1 MKKLLFG
8 VIATVLF
15 SFIGNA
21 QNITKEEARYKL
33 AEGMSSFVDGVKPAY
48 KSGQT
53 YASFEK
59 TILGSWRNTTE
70 GTALLRKAYDYA
82 LKGTTKDEI
91 LKLYSGVEMANALA
105 LYDKLKTKNPRT
117 DGIEIFGGTT
127 GDYNSF
133 ANTSTQLAAK
143 CAWYQLGCHLQ
154 ALLDFINNNYT
165 ILCIIVSFFDIN
177 CPPKP

>member
-8 VIATVLF
+8 LIATVLF

-33 AEGMSSFVDGVKPAY
+33 AEGMIPFVDGVKPAY
-48 KSGQT
+48 KTGQSYT
-53 YASFEK
+53 NFEK

-70 GTALLRKAYDYA
+70 GTALLRKAYDYV

-91 LKLYSGVEMANALA
+91 LKLYSGLEMANALA
-105 LYDKLKTKNPRT
+105 LLEKIKAKNPRT
-117 DGIEIFGGTT
+117 DGAELFGGTT
-127 GDYNSF
+127 GDFNPYG
-133 ANTSTQLAAK
+133 NTSSQLAAK
-143 CAWYQLGCHLQ
+143 CRWYQIGCHLQ
-154 ALLDFINNNYT
+154 ALLDFINANT
-165 ILCIIVSFFDIN
+165 IPICFVLELFNIP

>member
-21 QNITKEEARYKL
+21 QKITKEEARYKL
-33 AEGMSSFVDGVKPAY
+33 AEGMFSLVDGVKSAY

-59 TILGSWRNTTE
+59 VVLGNWRNTTE
-70 GTALLRKAYDYA
+70 GSALLKKAYDYVS
-82 LKGTTKDEI
+82 KGATKDEI
-91 LKLYSGVEMANALA
+91 LKQYSGVEMANALTLLEKVKA
-105 LYDKLKTKNPRT
+105 KNPKT
-117 DGIEIFGGTT
+117 DGVELFGGTT
-127 GDYNSF
+127 GDYNPY
-133 ANTSTQLAAK
+133 ANTSSQLVAK
-143 CAWYQLGCHLQ
+143 CAWYQIGCHLQ
-154 ALLDFINNNYT
+154 ALFDFIDNNYT

>member
-21 QNITKEEARYKL
+21 QKITKEEARYKL
-33 AEGMSSFVDGVKPAY
+33 SEGMVSFVDGVKPAY

-59 TILGSWRNTTE
+59 VVLGTWRNTTE
-70 GTALLRKAYDYA
+70 GSALLKKAYDYVS
-82 LKGTTKDEI
+82 KGTKSDEI
-91 LKLYSGVEMANALA
+91 LRLYSGVEMANALA
-105 LYDKLKTKNPRT
+105 LLEKVKAKNPKT
-117 DGIEIFGGTT
+117 DGSELFGGTT
-127 GDYNSF
+127 GNFNPYG
-133 ANTSTQLAAK
+133 NTSSQLLAK
-143 CAWYQLGCHLQ
+143 CRWYDVGCHLQ
-154 ALLDFINNNYT
+154 ALLNFINDNYT